1 MTTLRNYDR
10 SFLSRDVIAGLT
22 LWGMV
27 VPEGIAYAGL
37 AGLPAQAALY
47 TLMVSMVLYAFFGS
61 SRHLAVSA
69 TSATA
74 ALVGG
79 TVVALNPK
87 DATEY
92 AKYAAALVL
101 LVGALF
107 FLAGLAKL
115 GFIAQFL
122 SHPVMEGFVFG
133 LALFVGVGQLN
144 KLFGVSKGEGN
155 TLEKLWHVLTE
166 LGSANWWDFL
176 VGIVALALLFGLP
189 MLSKK
194 IPAGLVVL
202 ALGIGLSTLLD
213 LADSHGVD
221 VVGKLPKGLPSI
233 GFPDVGVS
241 ALWILLPSAA
251 GIVLVAYSEALGVA
265 QSFAQQH
272 GYEIDPNKEL
282 RAHGVVNLASGLLG
296 GLAGAGG
303 MSATAVNVGAGAKS
317 QMSGV
322 VASGMAVVTV
332 LFLTPLFTD
341 LPEAVLAALVLH
353 AVSHMLKWRS
363 LQRVW
368 NVSRREFW
376 PAIVAVLGVVLIDV
390 LQGLVIA
397 VVVSLLLVVYR
408 SSRPAVVP
416 LGELPQQ
423 PGTFA
428 AVSRHP
434 DAVTTPDV
442 VVLRLDA
449 PMYYANSA
457 PNRDVAKQLVT
468 QSPDAHSVVIDAEV
482 QHDLDL
488 TSIESIEQFVEWARG
503 RGVDVRLASVHDDLR
518 ARFDASGITE
528 LLGADHLHPAVA
540 DAVQAAIAD
549 RAT

>member
-144 KLFGVSKGEGN
+144 KLFGVSKGDGN
-155 TLEKLWHVLTE
+155 TLEKLWHVITE

-176 VGIVALALLFGLP
+176 VGGVALALLFGLP
-189 MLSKK
+189 KLSRK

-202 ALGIGLSTLLD
+202 ALGIALSSLLD

-233 GFPDVGVS
+233 GFPEIGAS
-241 ALWILLPSAA
+241 SLWILLPSAA

-265 QSFAQQH
+265 QSFAQKH
-272 GYEIDPNKEL
+272 GYEIDANKEL
-282 RAHGVVNLASGLLG
+282 RAHGVVNAASGLIG
-296 GLAGAGG
+296 GLVGAGG
-303 MSATAVNVGAGAKS
+303 MSASAVNEGAGAKS

-322 VASGMAVVTV
+322 VASAMAVVTV

-408 SSRPAVVP
+408 SSRPAVVT
-416 LGELPQQ
+416 LGELSQQ

-428 AVSRHP
+428 AISRHP
-434 DAVTTPDV
+434 DARTTPGV
-442 VVLRLDA
+442 VVVRLDA

-457 PNRDVAKQLVT
+457 PNRDVVKALVVDT
-468 QSPDAHSVVIDAEV
+468 ADTHTVVIDAEV

-488 TSIESIEQFVEWARG
+488 TSIESLEQFVEWARG

-540 DAVQAAIAD
+540 DAVQAAVAD